1 MLKSKKLT
9 ISLLALS
16 VISLAACA
24 GVSNKH
30 LTDSK
35 EWPSFGRDYTNQ
47 RMSPLTQIN
56 TRNAENLGLAWQFK
70 TGVATSVQGAPIV
83 TDGVMYVAL
92 PYNHV
97 AALDAKTG
105 KELWRYQHERKANWK
120 MCCGPANRGVAV
132 SGGKVFIGTVDAR
145 LIALDAKTGAKIWDI
160 NVADDTAQT
169 ENTSSLSKSDAKSK
183 KDTYGGTGIGIAMAP
198 VVYNGKVIVGV
209 TGVGYGLH
217 VDTPRIDAPLGA
229 VIGLSGLYGR
239 PGFLAAFDVNSGNR
253 VWQFDTIPSQ
263 GWEGVFAAETSD
275 GISLNRDVAAEK
287 ENAKNHPDAWR
298 YGGGSAWST
307 PAIDTKTNTLFFGTG
322 NPSPQMNDIS
332 RPGDNLYTVS
342 LVALNTETGKIKWHY
357 QQVPHDV
364 WGYDLA
370 SPPVLFDY
378 VKDGKKIPAVGQAGK
393 TGWYYVNDR
402 ATGALLM
409 KSEAFVPQKNLFA
422 KATKQGTVLYPGI
435 LGGAN
440 WSPTALDQSSQTA
453 YVAGIHAPIK
463 YTLVEEIAKDES
475 HQSPKDIKSAF
486 IPPRTG
492 LPSYAA
498 GQLIVKVK
506 RGVTDNQMNRL
517 GIRQAVIKTLGTNDT
532 QLWQLKQGISVEQ
545 ALEKAKQS
553 GLFEYAEPNQ
563 IIRLDPRESK
573 GFGDINKKQPLE
585 PIRYTSS
592 EPTKDP
598 RWGTVSAINLT
609 TGKIQW
615 QVKTEQPLMGGILAT
630 RGGLLFMGEGDGRFN
645 VYNISTG
652 DLLWQDKVDA
662 GVNAPPISYEID
674 GVQYVAVVAGG
685 NAIFGFTA
693 GDNILVYTL
702 KK

>member
-1 MLKSKKLT
+1 MLKSKKLVN
-9 ISLLALS
+9 SLLAFSAIALS
-16 VISLAACA
+16 ACA
-24 GVSNKH
+24 GVADKH
-30 LTDSK
+30 IADDK
-35 EWPSFGRDYTNQ
+35 QWPSFGRDYTNQ
-47 RMSPLTQIN
+47 RMSPLTEVN
-56 TRNAENLGLAWQFK
+56 SKNVEKLGLVWRFK
-70 TGVATSVQGAPIV
+70 TGVAASFQATPIV
-83 TDGVMYVAL
+83 TGGVMYISL

-97 AALDAKTG
+97 VALDAKTG

-132 SGGKVFIGTVDAR
+132 SEGKVFVGTVDAR

-160 NVADDTAQT
+160 NVADDTALT
-169 ENTSSLSKSDAKSK
+169 ENTSSLSKADAKSQ

-198 VVYNGKVIVGV
+198 VVYHGKVIIGV

-229 VIGLSGLYGR
+229 VIGVSGLYGR

-263 GWEGVFAAETSD
+263 GWEGVFAATTSD
-275 GISLNRDVAAEK
+275 GIPLNRDIAAEK

-307 PAIDTKTNTLFFGTG
+307 PAIDVKTNTLFFGTG

-342 LVALNTETGKIKWHY
+342 LVALDTETGKLKWHY

-378 VKDGKKIPAVGQAGK
+378 VKDGKKIAAVGQAGK

-422 KATKQGTVLYPGI
+422 KATKEGTVLYPGI
-435 LGGAN
+435 LGGSN
-440 WSPTALDQSSQTA
+440 WSPSALDDKNQTA

-463 YTLVEEIAKDES
+463 YTLVEEPAKD
-475 HQSPKDIKSAF
+475 
-486 IPPRTG
+486 G
-492 LPSYAA
+492 LP
-498 GQLIVKVK
+498 
-506 RGVTDNQMNRL
+506 
-517 GIRQAVIKTLGTNDT
+517 
-532 QLWQLKQGISVEQ
+532 
-545 ALEKAKQS
+545 
-553 GLFEYAEPNQ
+553 
-563 IIRLDPRESK
+563 
-573 GFGDINKKQPLE
+573 
-585 PIRYTSS
+585 PIRYASS

-630 RGGLLFMGEGDGRFN
+630 RGGLLFMGEGDGSFN
-645 VYNISTG
+645 AYNSSSG
-652 DLLWQDKVDA
+652 DLLWQYKVDA

-693 GDNILVYTL
+693 GDNILVYAL